1 MTMLS
6 READMRS
13 SVIAIM
19 ASAAI
24 ATAISVLTEPVVSAQ
39 GDLPKSTAT
48 GISKPAIK
56 RDRFYFHPIESCLFA
71 REKFSVRNNCLLRPV
86 PVQPAQ
92 HPAHRQTVI
101 VKLRSIELAPSFVV
115 ADGTTIG

>member
-1 MTMLS
+1 
-6 READMRS
+6 MRS
-13 SVIAIM
+13 SFIAIM

-24 ATAISVLTEPVVSAQ
+24 AAAFAVLTEPVVGAQ
-39 GDLPKSTAT
+39 GELPKSTAT
-48 GISKPAIK
+48 GTSKAAIK
-56 RDRFYFHPIESCLFA
+56 GDRFYFHPIESCLFT
-71 REKFSVRNNCLLRPV
+71 REKFSVRNNCPLR

-101 VKLRSIELAPSFVV
+101 VDLRSIELAPSFVI